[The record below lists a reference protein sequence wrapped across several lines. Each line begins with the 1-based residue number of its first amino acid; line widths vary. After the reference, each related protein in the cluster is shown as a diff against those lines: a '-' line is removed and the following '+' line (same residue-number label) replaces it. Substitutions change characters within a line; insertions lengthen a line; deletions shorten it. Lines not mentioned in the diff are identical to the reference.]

1 MALAAKTD
9 APELMSIMVDESIV
23 VLEDAEALNAELITF
38 LTRYYERELRK
49 VNIAQNI
56 SFEEKAFYIRKFR
69 GKIAKLKR
77 GELVSLND

>member
-1 MALAAKTD
+1 MR
-9 APELMSIMVDESIV
+9 V
-23 VLEDAEALNAELITF
+23 
-38 LTRYYERELRK
+38 YERELRK

-77 GELVSLND
+77 GQLSKRA